1 MLRFLLAHPWNVLF
15 CLVMLLS
22 GHFVC
27 YIGCIITILPIMI
40 INNLDRFYNPF
51 IFLHSLIIGKRDE
64 FENQKNEFTL
74 CGYVARGQGVINKE
88 TMTTV
93 SKKLFDYVG
102 DDVERQNILKECFRN
117 GKSEDYDPT
126 DDFKE
131 LNKYLFFDFS
141 RRRKI
146 VEWLVWI
153 AFADKTI
160 SDGERER
167 LIIVS
172 QNLHIPVKFLFF
184 YINQCETMYRWSQ
197 EQNERA
203 RRYSEYVN
211 GQNGSYYDSD
221 YVSPSQL
228 DSAFEILG
236 IPKTDNID
244 EVKKAYRKLM
254 RKYHPD
260 RYANDSSISETTK
273 KMYEEKAKA
282 IQQAYDVICKHLE
295 KK

>member
-15 CLVMLLS
+15 CFVMLFT
-22 GHFVC
+22 GHIFC
-27 YIGCIITILPIMI
+27 YIGCIVTILPIMI
-40 INNLDRFYNPF
+40 INNFDRFYNPF
-51 IFLHSLIIGKRDE
+51 KFLHSLLIGTRDE
-64 FENQKNEFTL
+64 FENQKSEFTL

-93 SKKLFDYVG
+93 SQKLFDYVG

-117 GKSEDYDPT
+117 GKSENYDPT
-126 DDFKE
+126 DDFRE

-146 VEWLVWI
+146 IEWLVWI

-167 LIIVS
+167 LIIVTK
-172 QNLHIPVKFLFF
+172 NLHIPVNLLYF
-184 YINQCETMYRWSQ
+184 YINQCQNMYRWSQ

-203 RRYSEYVN
+203 RRYSEYAG
-211 GQNGSYYDSD
+211 GQSGSYYDSD

-236 IPKTDNID
+236 IPKTDDID
-244 EVKKAYRKLM
+244 VVKKAYRKLM

-260 RYANDSSISETTK
+260 RYVNDSSISETTK